1 MTVPTIEIRKNS
13 REVIRVTREEFNGHD
28 LVNIRVFFDAGG
40 GVLKPGKQGVAFRAA
55 LLPELQA
62 ALGSMVAEDTA

>member
-1 MTVPTIEIRKNS
+1 MTAPAFEIRKNS
-13 REVIRVTREEFNGHD
+13 REVIRVSREEFNGHD

-40 GVLKPGKQGVAFRAA
+40 GDMKPGKQGVAFRAA

-62 ALGSMVAEDTA
+62 ALGSLAVEGAA

>member
-1 MTVPTIEIRKNS
+1 MTAPAVEIRKNS

-40 GVLKPGKQGVAFRAA
+40 GDIKPGKQGVAFRAA
-55 LLPELQA
+55 LLPDMID
-62 ALGSMVAEDTA
+62 ALKSFEEEEA

>member
-1 MTVPTIEIRKNS
+1 MTAPTFEIRKNS

-40 GVLKPGKQGVAFRAA
+40 GDMKPGKQGVAFRAA
-55 LLPELQA
+55 LLPDIID
-62 ALGSMVAEDTA
+62 ALNSFEEEEA